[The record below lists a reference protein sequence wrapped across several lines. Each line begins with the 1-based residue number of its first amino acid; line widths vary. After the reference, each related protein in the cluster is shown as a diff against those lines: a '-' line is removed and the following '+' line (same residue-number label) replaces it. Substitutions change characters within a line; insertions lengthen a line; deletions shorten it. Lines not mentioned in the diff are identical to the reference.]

1 MTPSGELPFATQ
13 RLVFFAL
20 VLGMTMATIAFAVV
34 LQTSDGKGMADP
46 PIAAFDTLGPVIA
59 ATMTIG
65 ALTLRKVLQRAAEAT
80 TGAARSQAR
89 FRATLIP
96 LAMLEGGCLISLT
109 AWLLNG
115 NANPHLVAAMVLL
128 AIAIAIVP
136 FSDPDAA
143 AH

>member
-1 MTPSGELPFATQ
+1 MTGPTDLPFGTQ

-20 VLGMTMATIAFAVV
+20 VLGMTMYAIAVAVV
-34 LQTSDGKGMADP
+34 LQTNDSKGMATP
-46 PIAAFDTLGPVIA
+46 PIEALDMAVPAIA
-59 ATMTIG
+59 AMLTVG
-65 ALTLRKVLQRAAEAT
+65 ALVLRKVLQRAAEAA

-96 LAMLEGGCLISLT
+96 LAMLEAGCLTGLT

-115 NANPHLVAAMVLL
+115 NANPHLIAAMLLL

-136 FSDPDAA
+136 LTDPDAK
-143 AH
+143 